1 MATIQFGLGER
12 WALVAAIAYT
22 IVNVMLRSAAPT
34 IDSALGSLVR
44 LIPVLVVAWF
54 FVLRDGAREFRPSQ
68 PGFIGWRF
76 IALLVLG
83 GTSSFVLGNIL
94 YFGALREGGLGITV
108 GGVHAGVVI
117 GGLWMG
123 AAFQREPPRR
133 EQLAGAGLI
142 VLGLGAIGVAQT
154 GASVAELWWLGLLF
168 ALGAG
173 TTYAA
178 ANAISRS
185 VQRRRPLVFVTLAAS
200 SLGGIV
206 PLAAI
211 VVVRELSTPGSVNAD
226 AGSVLAVFVAGFA
239 NALALGS
246 LAMAV
251 RHAPVASVNTIS
263 SSSVV
268 LSFAASVLV
277 FSETGSPP
285 MVAGMVLVVAGILV
299 AQLRRSMLQAPPP
312 APAAP
317 PATSPEAT
325 PTPDHVRYD
334 PPSS

>member
-1 MATIQFGLGER
+1 MTAFQFGIGER
-12 WALVAAIAYT
+12 WALVAAVAYT
-22 IVNVMLRSAAPT
+22 IVNVTLRAAAPS
-34 IDSALGSLVR
+34 IDSALGSLIR
-44 LIPVLVVAWF
+44 LVPVLVVAW
-54 FVLRDGAREFRPSQ
+54 VVVGREGAREFRPSQ

-142 VLGLGAIGVAQT
+142 VLGLGAIGLAQT
-154 GASVAELWWLGLLF
+154 GGSVAELWWLGLLF

-200 SLGGIV
+200 SLGGLV
-206 PLAAI
+206 PLAII
-211 VVVRELSTPGSVNAD
+211 VAVRELTTPGSVNAD
-226 AGSVLAVFVAGFA
+226 AGSALAVFVAGFA

-277 FSETGSPP
+277 FGETGSPP
-285 MVAGMVLVVAGILV
+285 MIAGMTLVTAGILI
-299 AQLRRSMLQAPPP
+299 AQLRRGTSTPPP
-312 APAAP
+312 PPPDPRATHSASSRGGAAM
-317 PATSPEAT
+317 
-325 PTPDHVRYD
+325 
-334 PPSS
+334 